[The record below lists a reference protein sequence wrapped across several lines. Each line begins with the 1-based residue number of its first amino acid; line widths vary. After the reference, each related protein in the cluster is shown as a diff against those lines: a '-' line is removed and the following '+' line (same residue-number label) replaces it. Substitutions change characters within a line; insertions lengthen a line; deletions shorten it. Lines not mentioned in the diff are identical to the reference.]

1 MAIATVD
8 LSRNERD
15 CIEHALGLNRARRPF
30 RNFFAAEPGSPDHE
44 AFVRLAAR
52 GLAKLM
58 RRADPGFPCDYFA
71 ITEAGQ
77 RAVNVSPPFQ
87 EATAR

>member
-1 MAIATVD
+1 MATATVD
-8 LSRNERD
+8 LTRNERD

-52 GLAKLM
+52 GLAQLR
-58 RRADPGFPCDYFA
+58 RRAGPGFPCDYFA
-71 ITEAGQ
+71 VTEAGQ
-77 RAVNVSPPFQ
+77 RAVHVSPPFQ

>member
-1 MAIATVD
+1 MPTPTID

-15 CIEHALGLNRARRPF
+15 CIEHALGLNRARRPY

-44 AFVRLAAR
+44 AFVKLAAR
-52 GLAKLM
+52 GLAQLG
-58 RRADPGFPCDYFA
+58 RRTSPGFPCDIF
-71 ITEAGQ
+71 IVTEAGQ

-87 EATAR
+87 NW